1 MDGVAIM
8 RIGTRALI
16 IRATAAAIGFAVTGM
31 VFHVAVARSQEAPVI
46 AHDTV
51 GGGYE
56 SPVSDWAARLGDR
69 QRLKHYFL
77 DESRDRL
84 R

>member
-1 MDGVAIM
+1 MAIM

-46 AHDTV
+46 APDTV

-56 SPVSDWAARLGDR
+56 SPVSDWAPR
-69 QRLKHYFL
+69 QQLKHYFL
-77 DESRDRL
+77 DGSRDRL